1 MVMGMTETTKTC
13 KVCQRA
19 KPLDAFYVTK
29 YGAAGRRGTCKVCTK
44 IKARPARVDQ
54 IRRQNLKNYGM
65 TIAEYDALFAAQD
78 GRCAICDEPE
88 KIISRNGQPFRLAV
102 DHDHQTGAARGLLC
116 ALCNRMVGHLESRA
130 DMVSRMQAY
139 LAQHKVPG
147 NYGVPPDVDAYY
159 GRTTDPLRIHEPAG
173 PGRYIETSGYCDRAE
188 SDPVHVPETVPDPA
202 DTVWTGPADHPGRGS
217 FPMWAG
223 SEPQEPGDDGVP
235 PAPGWDP
242 PLCSC
247 PAMEQPHVR
256 NQFTDCNAY
265 DLGGRPL

>member
-1 MVMGMTETTKTC
+1 MVMSMIETTKTC
-13 KVCQRA
+13 RVCQRA
-19 KPLDAFYVTK
+19 KPLDAFYITK

-139 LAQHKVPG
+139 LAQHARRTPTSETTPPRTG
-147 NYGVPPDVDAYY
+147 WPYDRYG
-159 GRTTDPLRIHEPAG
+159 PA
-173 PGRYIETSGYCDRAE
+173 PTPRAE
-188 SDPVHVPETVPDPA
+188 ADARAALRLSRPDSETVA
-202 DTVWTGPADHPGRGS
+202 ERLGY
-217 FPMWAG
+217 
-223 SEPQEPGDDGVP
+223 P
-235 PAPGWDP
+235 PIGAWDR
-242 PLCSC
+242 S
-247 PAMEQPHVR
+247 AQ
-256 NQFTDCNAY
+256 
-265 DLGGRPL
+265 

>member
-13 KVCQRA
+13 RVCQRA
-19 KPLDAFYVTK
+19 KPLDAFYITK

-147 NYGVPPDVDAYY
+147 NYGVP
-159 GRTTDPLRIHEPAG
+159 AG
-173 PGRYIETSGYCDRAE
+173 PE
-188 SDPVHVPETVPDPA
+188 
-202 DTVWTGPADHPGRGS
+202 
-217 FPMWAG
+217 
-223 SEPQEPGDDGVP
+223 
-235 PAPGWDP
+235 
-242 PLCSC
+242 
-247 PAMEQPHVR
+247 
-256 NQFTDCNAY
+256 
-265 DLGGRPL
+265 GGE